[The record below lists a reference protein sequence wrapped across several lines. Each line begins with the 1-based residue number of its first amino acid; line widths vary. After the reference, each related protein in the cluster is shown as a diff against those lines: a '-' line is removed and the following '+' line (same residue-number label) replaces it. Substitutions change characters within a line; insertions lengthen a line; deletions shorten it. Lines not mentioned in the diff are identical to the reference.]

1 MTVQQSIGIVME
13 LQERIAGHLAANKF
27 GRSAREVSKAIGEKL
42 DIVQENL
49 LVMAAMG
56 TVKHR
61 QVGRDQ
67 VYMLADSKAPLPAP
81 REIAPGSWTQP
92 APVMKVQPVADA
104 TVVEPKPRP
113 VPVAGPTLVEQPRKP
128 QPVAGPTIVEPA
140 SRLGPVVRVLDAKP
154 RRQAS
159 LYAHVGGSITL
170 NVFGKPVTARF
181 TSVEQLKKFVDD
193 LVEAGRAPEKG

>member
-13 LQERIAGHLAANKF
+13 LQEKIAGHLAANKF

-67 VYMLADSKAPLPAP
+67 VYMLPLPAS

-92 APVMKVQPVADA
+92 APVMKVKPVADA
-104 TVVEPKPRP
+104 TVVEPTPRP
-113 VPVAGPTLVEQPRKP
+113 VPVAGPTIVEQPRGP
-128 QPVAGPTIVEPA
+128 VLVAGPAIVEPA

-154 RRQAS
+154 RRQAN

>member
-1 MTVQQSIGIVME
+1 M
-13 LQERIAGHLAANKF
+13 
-27 GRSAREVSKAIGEKL
+27 SKAISERL

-67 VYMLADSKAPLPAP
+67 VYMLVAGKAAVPTP
-81 REIAPGSWTQP
+81 RELLASAQAVVDAAPAP
-92 APVMKVQPVADA
+92 APVIEKPKAERTMRVKPVADA
-104 TVVEPKPRP
+104 TVVPPTPRP
-113 VPVAGPTLVEQPRKP
+113 VPVAGPTIVEQPRGP
-128 QPVAGPTIVEPA
+128 VPVAGPTIVEPA

-154 RRQAS
+154 KRQSS